1 VGNIAR
7 EYPLALFGDRLVA
20 AASSR
25 RSCHLQRHRDTCGGR
40 CTVSRFRTSLESHHC
55 RGRHELELRVGDRQC
70 PSPLSGTNLG
80 AHARRLE
87 SIRSTRNAKLGRK
100 ASPYAYRVLD
110 IYLGLRKGTS
120 GCIAPPRAPVRLSVF
135 PSGKDGP
142 LKPRRTVTP

>member
-1 VGNIAR
+1 
-7 EYPLALFGDRLVA
+7 VA
-20 AASSR
+20 AGVLYPASGLLLSPINAAAA
-25 RSCHLQRHRDTCGGR
+25 
-40 CTVSRFRTSLESHHC
+40 
-55 RGRHELELRVGDRQC
+55 VGLSSMSVIGNA
-70 PSPLSGTNLG
+70 PSSSSGTNRG